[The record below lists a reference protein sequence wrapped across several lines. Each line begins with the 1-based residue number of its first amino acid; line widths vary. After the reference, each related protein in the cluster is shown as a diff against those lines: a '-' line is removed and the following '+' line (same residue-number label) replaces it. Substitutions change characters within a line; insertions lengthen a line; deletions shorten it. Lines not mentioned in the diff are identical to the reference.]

1 MKEARFQAYEPE
13 TIKALL
19 QSGASQT
26 VCAWKALPDRLCV
39 HGRPCQLQMEEQQ
52 VGGQQ
57 KNGQQYRLFGPIV
70 WLVHYHHSTQGSP
83 AITQPSTS

>member
-1 MKEARFQAYEPE
+1 MSQKPSKPCCRV
-13 TIKALL
+13 
-19 QSGASQT
+19 GA
-26 VCAWKALPDRLCV
+26 DRLCV

-70 WLVHYHHSTQGSP
+70 WLVHKHYKHSRFPGDHS
-83 AITQPSTS
+83 AEY